1 MAPPIFFNL
10 PLVAQ
15 TSDMSHGCTS
25 CHSAKILEVV
35 SPHKWMSTEVLSQL
49 QVNFLVR
56 QLGEIQSTFE
66 VFHFKN
72 AEFVFQCLVGTKL
85 NGLFSFTLVT
95 FRFVSTV
102 TGSVV
107 VRQGW
112 K

>member
-1 MAPPIFFNL
+1 
-10 PLVAQ
+10 
-15 TSDMSHGCTS
+15 
-25 CHSAKILEVV
+25 
-35 SPHKWMSTEVLSQL
+35 MSTEVLSQL

-72 AEFVFQCLVGTKL
+72 AEFVFSMSGRHETEWP
-85 NGLFSFTLVT
+85 FSFTLVT